1 MLNTVP
7 LHFIIVNCKKQSVQK
22 TVQNSISKKKTF
34 TDLTILNACPGKST
48 PYYAPNTSSPK
59 VI

>member
-1 MLNTVP
+1 MLNTVL
-7 LHFIIVNCKKQSVQK
+7 LHFIIINCKKQRQFRIPF
-22 TVQNSISKKKTF
+22 QKKKTF

-48 PYYAPNTSSPK
+48 PYYTPNTSSPK